1 MREWAM
7 AASKYINTMR
17 VPLRLCTYLRE
28 KMSTE
33 EFSWVREACRDFHN
47 KEQFQDLLHQLG
59 SEKIDLHKRMEEIER
74 RIEEI
79 DITIPIIEVVQMVRE
94 SWKRVPLNIQL
105 PFYNASRLPETLF
118 DDRPF
123 AQRMELLLQQNKN
136 NGNGHLIDMIDVV
149 HIIEVI
155 DTFRINERFTS
166 DYDLRL
172 RIAGVLPEIIRNNTD
187 KLPDGNRMLN
197 SKVDVIDYN
206 ELERV
211 LTSVNLVREQ
221 LNRLPLAAR
230 LVLPDADGGNPEST
244 MHRFLRSIIISMLL
258 EKSLGL
264 PRPKPTGDVLLVFVL
279 P

>member
-1 MREWAM
+1 
-7 AASKYINTMR
+7 
-17 VPLRLCTYLRE
+17 
-28 KMSTE
+28 MSTE
-33 EFSWVREACRDFHN
+33 AFSWVREACRDFHN
-47 KEQFQDLLHQLG
+47 KEQFQGLLHQLG
-59 SEKIDLHKRMEEIER
+59 SEKIDLYK

-79 DITIPIIEVVQMVRE
+79 EKRIKEINITIGITEVVQMVRD
-94 SWKRVPLNIQL
+94 SWKRVPPNIQL

-118 DDRPF
+118 DDLPF
-123 AQRMELLLQQNKN
+123 VQRMERLLQQNKN

-149 HIIEVI
+149 HIVEII

-187 KLPDGNRMLN
+187 KFPDGDRMLH

-221 LNRLPLAAR
+221 LNRLPLTAR

-264 PRPKPTGDVLLVFVL
+264 PRPKPTGDVLLVLVL